1 MKKSFFFLTVIS
13 VVFIFTN
20 CSTPQEPIVIKNSI
34 DETAGWEINYYT
46 ISEMKA
52 HSGKFSSKIDSTYQY
67 SVAYKE
73 LLKKMKA
80 EGLTKIRFS
89 AWVLVENVPSAVSLV
104 GALGD
109 GVNKPIVW
117 VGIDV
122 RDKIQKPNEW
132 TKIEGEIAVPENC
145 AENIKFGCYLFSPNK
160 EVAYVDDFEFI
171 VE

>member
-1 MKKSFFFLTVIS
+1 MKKALCYLIVVSVILT
-13 VVFIFTN
+13 FTG

-73 LLKKMKA
+73 LLKNMKA
-80 EGLTKIRFS
+80 EDLTKIRYS
-89 AWVLVENVPSAVSLV
+89 AYVLVETVPSSVTLV
-104 GALGD
+104 GAIGD
-109 GVNKPIVW
+109 GINKPIGW
-117 VGIDV
+117 VGVDV
-122 RDKIQKPNEW
+122 KDKIKNPDEW
-132 TKIEGEIAVPENC
+132 TKIEGEIAVPENY
-145 AENIKFGCYLFSPNK
+145 ADNIKFGCYLFSPNK
-160 EVAYVDDFEFI
+160 EVAYVDDFEII